1 MLAPAKKSRRD
12 QNGFALIEAIV
23 SLGILGF
30 VAVVFLSGLTIEARG
45 TRIATEQATAESLAR
60 SELEYVKDIIPYV
73 QFPGTYAVD
82 PLLDIPVSYE
92 VPRPIIQQVPGA
104 DADVQQVTVIVKR
117 NGKEILSLT
126 EYKVNR

>member
-1 MLAPAKKSRRD
+1 MLALVKKLRQG

-60 SELEYVKDIIPYV
+60 SELEYVKDIKPYAA
-73 QFPGTYAVD
+73 TYAVD

-92 VPRPIIQQVPGA
+92 VPPPIVESVPGA
-104 DADVQQVTVIVKR
+104 GAGVQQVTVIVKR
-117 NGKEILSLT
+117 NGKKILSLT
-126 EYKVNR
+126 EYKVNRW